1 MKDVRL
7 KKSVSRFTQKL
18 WTTTT
23 SCDAKFAIVGRKM
36 MLRKE
41 GLHEFT
47 STLPQS
53 LAGLLTVV
61 RYQAE
66 ETSRP

>member
-1 MKDVRL
+1 MVSLEFVRNVEVMYVPDTSTGRRRMKDVRL

-36 MLRKE
+36 MLRK
-41 GLHEFT
+41 GRF
-47 STLPQS
+47 
-53 LAGLLTVV
+53 A
-61 RYQAE
+61 
-66 ETSRP
+66 